1 MVAEPVD
8 GVDLKDRSTA
18 ELIKKLSGQLGTL
31 VHEEIEL
38 AKAEMKPKA
47 KAAGLGAGL
56 LGGAGVIGLLGAGA
70 LVAAAIA
77 GISVALPVWLSALIV
92 GAALVVFAGLLALAG
107 RASVSAATP
116 PVPEVAMETSKE
128 DVEWLK
134 ARTRS
139 ARQ

>member
-1 MVAEPVD
+1 MAEPVED
-8 GVDLKDRSTA
+8 VDLRSRSTGD
-18 ELIKKLSGQLGTL
+18 LIKQLSGQLSTL

-56 LGGAGVIGLLGAGA
+56 LGIAGVVGLLGGGA
-70 LVAAAIA
+70 LVAAAVA
-77 GISVALPVWLSALIV
+77 GIATVLSVWLAALIV
-92 GAALVVFAGLLALAG
+92 GAALVVGAGLIALVG
-107 RASVSAATP
+107 GASVKTAAP
-116 PVPEVAMETSKE
+116 PVPEQAMTTTKE

>member
-1 MVAEPVD
+1 MAEPID
-8 GVDLKDRSTA
+8 GVDLRERSSA
-18 ELIKKLSGQLGTL
+18 DLIKQLTGQLTTL
-31 VHEEIEL
+31 VREEIEL

-56 LGGAGVIGLLGAGA
+56 LGGAGVVALLGAGA

-92 GAALVVFAGLLALAG
+92 GAVLMILGGAVALAG
-107 RASVSAATP
+107 KASLGAAAP
-116 PVPEVAMETSKE
+116 PVPEQAMETSKE

-134 ARTRS
+134 TRTRS